1 MNFNDKHP
9 ELEDGEMFL
18 TNECTGTYPKIGW
31 KSKRKGITAY
41 TINGKVIGIING
53 MFPIFIQKKEF
64 DDYFK
69 SKEAKELNKYYEL

>member
-18 TNECTGTYPKIGW
+18 TNERKEDLHHIGW
-31 KSKRKGITAY
+31 KSKRIGTTAY
-41 TINGKVIGIING
+41 TVNGKVIGTVNKL
-53 MFPIFIQKKEF
+53 FPIFIQKKEF

-69 SKEAKELNKYYEL
+69 SEEAKELT